1 MHRIRLFNISDLFVG
16 LWALYYMQGMLYPQ
30 GIINQC
36 VQLIMILMGLVS
48 LGKCIITKANSS
60 LIVTSALLVLMY
72 ILYGGVIILFGDGI
86 PWTTDSTYLKNSL
99 NSLLPIFFFY
109 LQTKNANLT
118 ENRIRI
124 YTLIMLLCVMLFYS
138 FVGQKLLLEQEVE
151 ETTNNIGYMFVA
163 LIPFVFFGYKNPIFQ
178 YVLLAILMLYIL
190 LGMKRGA
197 IAIGAML
204 VVIFIYSQF
213 KEGTGKRKV
222 YALAL
227 SIIFILCA
235 IYFVEYMN
243 ETSEYFAQR
252 VESTIQ
258 GNNSGRNRLY
268 SSVWS
273 AVSNEENIIRILFG
287 HGANSTIKYAGNF
300 AHQDWLE
307 TMCNNGLLGVCLL
320 IAFFVSFGNTVL
332 KSRRSVLPHYYYC
345 FLTLFALS
353 LSKTLFSMSIQ
364 GFDMYQGMLIGYF
377 ACVTSNPRIT
387 KLKM

>member
-1 MHRIRLFNISDLFVG
+1 
-16 LWALYYMQGMLYPQ
+16 
-30 GIINQC
+30 
-36 VQLIMILMGLVS
+36 
-48 LGKCIITKANSS
+48 
-60 LIVTSALLVLMY
+60 
-72 ILYGGVIILFGDGI
+72 
-86 PWTTDSTYLKNSL
+86 
-99 NSLLPIFFFY
+99 
-109 LQTKNANLT
+109 
-118 ENRIRI
+118 
-124 YTLIMLLCVMLFYS
+124 
-138 FVGQKLLLEQEVE
+138 
-151 ETTNNIGYMFVA
+151 
-163 LIPFVFFGYKNPIFQ
+163 
-178 YVLLAILMLYIL
+178 
-190 LGMKRGA
+190 
-197 IAIGAML
+197 
-204 VVIFIYSQF
+204 
-213 KEGTGKRKV
+213 
-222 YALAL
+222 
-227 SIIFILCA
+227 
-235 IYFVEYMN
+235 MN

-273 AVSNEENIIRILFG
+273 AVRNEENIIRILFG